1 MSKKDR
7 IAIVVSTLYFLF
19 PLALFFGELSG
30 AQSVSILL
38 LIPLVIYWGTRFI
51 RNNISFLEVN
61 HNI

>member
-19 PLALFFGELSG
+19 PLALFFGEFSG
-30 AQSVSILL
+30 DQSVSILL

>member
-51 RNNISFLEVN
+51 RNNISFL
-61 HNI
+61 